1 MKKTLLFSLL
11 IVGISL
17 SHAQGLKIGL
27 KGGLNFPTVDAI
39 GVSDGVDVSDTENAS
54 GYHIG
59 AFARFK
65 FSKLAVQPEVLYSFQ
80 SIDFTQVNPLN
91 QNQDFDITQK
101 LSYLTVPVMV
111 RLYLVAG
118 LNLQVGP
125 QFGILLDGTQEDDF
139 QGPVTSSDIKDNLKN
154 SDIGLNLGAGWDLP
168 FGLDIHARYTIGLQD
183 VNDVAGA
190 EDAKNSMIQISIGYA
205 LVNLGK

>member
-1 MKKTLLFSLL
+1 MKKTLLLTFLL
-11 IVGISL
+11 FAAAISY
-17 SHAQGLKIGL
+17 SQGLKIGL
-27 KGGLNFPTVDAI
+27 KGGLNFPTVDAV
-39 GVSDGVDVSDTENAS
+39 GVGDGVDVSDRENAS
-54 GYHIG
+54 GYHVG

-65 FSKLAVQPEVLYSFQ
+65 LSKIAIQPEVLYSFQ
-80 SIDFTQVNPLN
+80 SVDFTQSALG
-91 QNQDFDITQK
+91 QDFDVTQK

-118 LNLQVGP
+118 LNLQAGP
-125 QFGILLDGTQEDDF
+125 QFGFLINGEQEDNI
-139 QGPVTSSDIKDNLKN
+139 QGSVTSSSIEDQLKN

-183 VNDVAGA
+183 VNDVQGAG
-190 EDAKNSMIQISIGYA
+190 EAKNSQVQISIGYA